1 MSSLSVQRVLYNASM
16 KFRSSLVIICLCLSP
31 LTYGQIKIHNN
42 SVVTGSGVI
51 STNATITNVSPNVD
65 LSDAELKLLN
75 SGDQQVNTSQPVVI
89 KDLHIDQGGV
99 KTFAGSWEIVGSLSL
114 INGIIKPDNA
124 GKFLYSGTEAI
135 EGNESSYVDGF
146 LFRKGTGQLT
156 FPIGLNGVY
165 APATLEAA
173 PNGEY
178 GIRVFKPGVALTL
191 PPNVISSF
199 SEHQWEING
208 AVNSPVSLSL
218 NNIGDFLE
226 GGVPIV
232 LQASAAGGTATS
244 LSGAANSSF
253 VTSIDNVTQSFV
265 AIGKEVEFSL
275 VIHDLIT
282 PYRPDFNDKLVI
294 ENIEKISD
302 NKVTLLDRWGMIAVQ
317 WRNFTNASDYDFT
330 KLPPGNYI
338 CVVEYTY
345 PGETRT
351 VSVKGMV
358 TILKSK

>member
-1 MSSLSVQRVLYNASM
+1 L
-16 KFRSSLVIICLCLSP
+16 
-31 LTYGQIKIHNN
+31 
-42 SVVTGSGVI
+42 
-51 STNATITNVSPNVD
+51 
-65 LSDAELKLLN
+65 
-75 SGDQQVNTSQPVVI
+75 
-89 KDLHIDQGGV
+89 
-99 KTFAGSWEIVGSLSL
+99 
-114 INGIIKPDNA
+114 
-124 GKFLYSGTEAI
+124 LYSGTEAI

-146 LFRKGTGQLT
+146 LFRKGAGQLT

-165 APATLEAA
+165 APATIDAA
-173 PNGEY
+173 PDGEY
-178 GIRVFKPGVALTL
+178 GIRVFKPGAELTL

-208 AVNSPVSLSL
+208 VVNSPVSLSL
-218 NNIGDFLE
+218 SNIGSFLD
-226 GGVPIV
+226 GGVPVV

-253 VTSIDNVTQSFV
+253 VTSIDNVTQSIV

-302 NKVTLLDRWGMIAVQ
+302 NKVTLLDRWGMVAVQ
-317 WRNFTNASDYDFT
+317 WRNFTNETDYDFT